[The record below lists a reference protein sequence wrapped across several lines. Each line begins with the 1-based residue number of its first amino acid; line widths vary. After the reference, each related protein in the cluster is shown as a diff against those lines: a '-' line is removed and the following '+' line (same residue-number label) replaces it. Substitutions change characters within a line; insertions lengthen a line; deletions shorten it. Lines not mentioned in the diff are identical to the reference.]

1 MTGHIAS
8 GCAKLML
15 VTVVIHWVN
24 NHVGDSRG
32 RWSLSHYCLWG
43 NCANKKQ
50 HSARLWGSL
59 LQLPLLF
66 NFWVTDLPPEE
77 PFTIRAGQFH
87 TWNRLMGKAEE
98 DEAWSRTQDSL
109 TRSVNAKTAPSQA
122 NWAKERCY
130 QYPIENQC
138 KTMALGISFM
148 TWNISDACF
157 APDWA
162 PRISWT
168 HWLETYTYRYC
179 SLCEL
184 YGDLVWAHPL
194 QVLQLLSA
202 SNLPPSTGYF
212 HKTHVNF
219 VAFEGSS
226 SLSEWSNGLAEE

>member
-1 MTGHIAS
+1 MIPE
-8 GCAKLML
+8 
-15 VTVVIHWVN
+15 
-24 NHVGDSRG
+24 VGDHRAITAYGEIVLIRNSTLLDCEGLCYNCLCSSISGWQTSHLR
-32 RWSLSHYCLWG
+32 SLSPSELDSSTPGTGWWE
-43 NCANKKQ
+43 KQ
-50 HSARLWGSL
+50 R
-59 LQLPLLF
+59 Q
-66 NFWVTDLPPEE
+66 
-77 PFTIRAGQFH
+77 
-87 TWNRLMGKAEE
+87 

-109 TRSVNAKTAPSQA
+109 TRSVNTKTAPSQA